1 MMVRLIMVVM
11 LVGFASGV
19 LTTQAGAQEAQTK
32 SLSQSLGVFVYPGQG
47 QTPEQQ
53 QTDENECYGWAG
65 ETTGIDPFQ
74 PGQSGAAEVGGIGGS
89 GAKGAVK
96 GAVGGAAISGMT
108 GGDTSDAMLVGTAVG
123 AVRGRRK
130 AKKAKEAE
138 KQQAEAAA
146 KAADQERVDTFNRAF
161 SACMEGRDYTVS

>member
-1 MMVRLIMVVM
+1 MKRFILVVIFA
-11 LVGFASGV
+11 GFASGV
-19 LTTQAGAQEAQTK
+19 LATQASAQEAQTK

-53 QTDENECYGWAG
+53 QADENECYGWAG

-74 PGQSGAAEVGGIGGS
+74 PGTEPAEVSGVGGS
-89 GAKGAVK
+89 GAKGAAR

-130 AKKAKEAE
+130 AKKAQEAE
-138 KQQAEAAA
+138 KKQAEAAA
-146 KAADQERVDTFNRAF
+146 QAADQERVDTFNRAF

>member
-1 MMVRLIMVVM
+1 MMIRLMIVVM
-11 LVGFASGV
+11 LVGFSSGV
-19 LTTQAGAQEAQTK
+19 LVTHADAQEAQTK

-53 QTDENECYGWAG
+53 QADENECYGWAG

-74 PGQSGAAEVGGIGGS
+74 PGNSAPAEVSGIGGS
-89 GAKGAVK
+89 GAKGAAR

-130 AKKAKEAE
+130 AKKAQEAE
-138 KQQAEAAA
+138 KKQAEAAA
-146 KAADQERVDTFNRAF
+146 QAADQERLNTFNRAF

>member
-1 MMVRLIMVVM
+1 MKRFMMVIT
-11 LVGFASGV
+11 LVIFASGV
-19 LTTQAGAQEAQTK
+19 LATQASAQEAQTK

-53 QTDENECYGWAG
+53 QADENECYGWAG

-89 GAKGAVK
+89 GAKGAAR

-130 AKKAKEAE
+130 AKKAQEAE

-146 KAADQERVDTFNRAF
+146 KTADQERLDTFNRAF

>member
-1 MMVRLIMVVM
+1 MIRVMMVVM
-11 LVGFASGV
+11 LVAFSSGV
-19 LTTQAGAQEAQTK
+19 LVTHGFAQETK

-53 QTDENECYGWAG
+53 QADENECYGWAG

-74 PGQSGAAEVGGIGGS
+74 PGQPAAEVGGVGGS
-89 GAKGAVK
+89 GAKGAVR

-138 KQQAEAAA
+138 EKQAEAAA
-146 KAADQERVDTFNRAF
+146 QAADQERVDTFNRAF